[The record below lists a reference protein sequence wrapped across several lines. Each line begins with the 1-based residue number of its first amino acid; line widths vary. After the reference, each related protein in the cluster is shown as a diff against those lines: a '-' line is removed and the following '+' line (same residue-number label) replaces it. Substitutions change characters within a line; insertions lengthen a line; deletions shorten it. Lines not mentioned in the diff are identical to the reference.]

1 MIVQSSRPQR
11 IAAHDVQDADAI
23 VRAQA
28 LNQVRTDEP
37 GASRDQDVRIA
48 KVGVWHSGLSISGTG
63 WVRHGAAVYCK
74 PPAARYDAI
83 RGCAMRKEVLQG
95 LLCLTAVL
103 PLAAG
108 CRETMSGSDGGD
120 IADMAIEDAST
131 NANPDASEDGSTPTS
146 KPMLT
151 LGAKDRI
158 LLRGL
163 LLTPT
168 GPLQGELL
176 VEGNLISCVAAS
188 CSAQSGAQ
196 GATTIQTT
204 GIISPGLIDSHN
216 HGLFNIFDE
225 SDWTPGRFYDNHNQW
240 TSDTRYG
247 QVVDA
252 KQYLNK
258 EGGSPVDLRCELDKY
273 AEIKALIAGTTS
285 FTLAPG
291 AIDLVCYSSIARTID
306 TLRNGLGSDKVR
318 TSISVPDN
326 ATATSIC
333 AAYTAGTTNAY
344 VVHVGEGIDAT
355 ARAEFATLES
365 RASGCL
371 LAPQTTIVHGTALG
385 TPEFTKMAAAQ
396 MKLVWSP
403 KSNLFLYNDTTRID
417 LAVQAGVQTIALAP
431 DWALGG
437 SVNLLDELRTAASV
451 NQSKFG
457 GLLSSRRLFE
467 MVTIAPAQVMGVDS
481 ALGSLEV
488 GKRADL
494 FLFSGDTS
502 RPYDA
507 LIQAQPSGIDLVM
520 LDGRV
525 VYGTPE
531 VQAAAPD
538 MPGCEQ
544 VPICS
549 TGKFLCAAEP
559 STANKL
565 DQTYATMVQLL
576 STGLSAYDAMVAG
589 MGIAPMSPIAP
600 LTKCP

>member
-1 MIVQSSRPQR
+1 MRKRVPQGM
-11 IAAHDVQDADAI
+11 
-23 VRAQA
+23 
-28 LNQVRTDEP
+28 L
-37 GASRDQDVRIA
+37 
-48 KVGVWHSGLSISGTG
+48 LL
-63 WVRHGAAVYCK
+63 AAV
-74 PPAARYDAI
+74 
-83 RGCAMRKEVLQG
+83 LQ
-95 LLCLTAVL
+95 LT
-103 PLAAG
+103 AG
-108 CRETMSGSDGGD
+108 CREDLGNSDGGELP
-120 IADMAIEDAST
+120 DMAMDNGADDAGTDAGVDAST
-131 NANPDASEDGSTPTS
+131 APSRPTLTP
-146 KPMLT
+146 
-151 LGAKDRI
+151 GAKDRI

-163 LLTPT
+163 LLTPS

-176 VEGNLISCVAAS
+176 VEGNLISCVAPS
-188 CSAQSGAQ
+188 CSAQTGAQ
-196 GATTIQTT
+196 GATTITAP
-204 GIISPGLIDSHN
+204 GIIAPGLIDAHN

-225 SDWTPGRFYDNHNQW
+225 SDWSPGRFYNNHNEW
-240 TSDTRYG
+240 TLDTRYG

-291 AIDLVCYSSIARTID
+291 AVDLLCYSSVARTID

-326 ATATSIC
+326 ATAMSIC
-333 AAYTAGTTNAY
+333 SAYTAGTTNAY

-365 RASGCL
+365 RAGGCL
-371 LAPQTTIVHGTALG
+371 LAPQTAIVHGTALG
-385 TPEFTKMAAAQ
+385 TPEFTKMATAK

-417 LAVQAGVQTIALAP
+417 LAIQAGVQTIALAP

-437 SVNLLDELRTAASV
+437 SVNLLDELRAAADV
-451 NQSKFG
+451 NKSKFG
-457 GLLSSRRLFE
+457 SLLSSRRLFE
-467 MVTIAPAQVMGVDS
+467 MVTIEPARVMGVDA

-494 FLFSGDTS
+494 FVFSGNVS
-502 RPYDA
+502 SPYDA
-507 LIQAQPSGIDLVM
+507 LIQARPSSIDLVM

-525 VYGTPE
+525 VYGAPE
-531 VQAAAPD
+531 VQAAAPT

-544 VPICS
+544 VPICTAS
-549 TGKFLCAAEP
+549 KFLCVAES

-565 DQTYATMVQLL
+565 DQTFATITQLL
-576 STGLSAYDAMVAG
+576 TSGLASYDAMVAG